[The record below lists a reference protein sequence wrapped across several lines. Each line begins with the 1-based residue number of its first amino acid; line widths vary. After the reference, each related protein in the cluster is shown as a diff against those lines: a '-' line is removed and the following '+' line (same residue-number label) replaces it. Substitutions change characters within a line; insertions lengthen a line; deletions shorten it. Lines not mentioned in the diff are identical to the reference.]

1 MSVVAAGPRVVNV
14 LYQPRPG
21 KMFSWLPLQY
31 DPPAF
36 SAKMVTQYS
45 VFEFRPVSQV
55 ETGWEVLSEK
65 ESVFKPVH
73 EA

>member
-1 MSVVAAGPRVVNV
+1 
-14 LYQPRPG
+14 
-21 KMFSWLPLQY
+21 MFSWLPLQY